1 MRLST
6 KPGSSSTYRLRTNED
21 HARVA
26 LLQYSGSFVNLLKVQ
41 SSKKLEPARAG
52 PIDGS
57 FAISGPDMKSILG
70 QESPVLGSKA
80 LRRPSANVVAFL
92 RIPSRLLAVRT
103 LLGIMPESPSS
114 TMETI
119 APRYRI
125 VVSKGSTKPLAIRK
139 SISSTMKV
147 ISWLSSSHI
156 PMTARVVLE
165 STIKAPQPF
174 LLFLAPPETGWISS
188 SPHALLR

>member
-6 KPGSSSTYRLRTNED
+6 KPGSSSTYRFRTNED

-26 LLQYSGSFVNLLKVQ
+26 LLQYSGSFVNLLKVHN
-41 SSKKLEPARAG
+41 SKKLEPARAG

-57 FAISGPDMKSILG
+57 FVVTGPDIKSIFG
-70 QESPVLGSKA
+70 HESPVLGSKDR
-80 LRRPSANVVAFL
+80 RRPCANAVAFL
-92 RIPSRLLAVRT
+92 RISSRLLAVRT
-103 LLGIMPESPSS
+103 LLGIMPASPSS
-114 TMETI
+114 ISETI

-125 VVSKGSTKPLAIRK
+125 VVSKGSTAPLATRK
-139 SISSTMKV
+139 SISLAMKV

-174 LLFLAPPETGWISS
+174 LLFLVPPETGWISS
-188 SPHALLR
+188 DPQALLR